1 MYTNAGIY
9 SSDTWIFTGTAN
21 YNNIAPTTITD
32 ILSKINATWTTN
44 SASKTYG
51 DADPNPLRTGSGTG
65 FVATDNV
72 TATYTR
78 VAGETVLGG
87 PYHITATLSPAGVLV
102 NYNITN
108 TGASFTVY
116 PKSATWTTNPISKT
130 YGDAD
135 LNPLTTGS
143 GSGFLA
149 ADNVTA
155 TYSRAAGE
163 TVAGGPYHITAT
175 LSSTAALS
183 NYEITNAGA
192 NFTINAKSATW
203 TTNPNSKS
211 YGDNDPNPLTT
222 GNGSG
227 FLAGDNVTA
236 TYSRPAGE
244 TVTGGPYHITATL
257 SPSGVLSNYNVTNA
271 GADFTI
277 NAKNATWTT
286 QPNSKT
292 YGDDDPVPLT
302 SGSGTGF
309 VAADNVTATYSRD
322 PGQTVAGSPYHITA
336 TLSPA
341 GVLNNYNITNT
352 GANFTIDKKTASVT
366 PNAASKTYGDV
377 DPALTGTLT
386 GFLAADGVTATYSR
400 AAGETVA
407 GNPYTISATL
417 SPGGVLGN
425 YQITYNTAEFTIDKK
440 TASVTPN
447 AASKTYGD
455 ADATLTGTLSGFLAA
470 DGVTATYSRAPGE
483 TVAGSP
489 YTISATLSPAG
500 VLGNYQITY
509 NTANF
514 TIDKKAA
521 SVTPNAASKT
531 YGDTDPTL
539 TGTLS
544 GFLAAD
550 GVTATYSRTTGET
563 VAGSPYTISATLSPA
578 GVLGNYQ
585 ITYNTAEFTIDRK
598 ALDITDNNQSK
609 NYGDTFS
616 FTGSE
621 FTVGTGQLKNSDS
634 VTSVTLTSAGAA
646 ATATVS
652 GSPYDITP
660 SAAIGTGL
668 GNYSITYHVGHFT
681 VNAKALDI
689 TANDQ
694 SKTYGATF
702 TFTGSEFTTNSGQLV
717 NGDTVTTV
725 MLASA
730 GAAPTASVS
739 GSPYD
744 ITPSAAV
751 GTGVGNYAI
760 TYHVGHLSIY
770 PKGLDITANNRTKT
784 YGDTVTFAGT
794 EFTTGA
800 GQLVN
805 GNTVTSVTLTSTGS
819 AATATVAGS
828 PHAIL
833 ASAAVGTGLG
843 NYTISYHNA
852 PIGLPVN
859 KANAT
864 VTVTAYNV
872 TYNGQPHTAT
882 YTITGVNGET
892 GATVGTV
899 ILNTTH
905 TNAGTYVSDS
915 WSFTGAAN
923 YNDISAT
930 TITDRIAKA
939 NATAVITPYNVAY
952 DYQSHMATITSI
964 TGVNGEM
971 GVTVGTVDV
980 SGTTHTLPG
989 DYASDPWS
997 LTATANY
1004 NNTNGTWNH

>member
-51 DADPNPLRTGSGTG
+51 DADPNPLSPGGGTG

-87 PYHITATLSPAGVLV
+87 PYHITATLSPAGVLA

-183 NYEITNAGA
+183 NYEITSAGA

-211 YGDNDPNPLTT
+211 YGANDPNPLTP
-222 GNGSG
+222 GDGSG
-227 FLAGDNVTA
+227 FTAGDNVTA

-407 GNPYTISATL
+407 GSPYTISATL
-417 SPGGVLGN
+417 SPGGVLGNYQIAYNTAEFTIDKKTASVTPNAKSKTYGDADPTLTGTLSGFLAGDGVTATYSRAPGETVAGGPYPISATLSPAGVLGN

-447 AASKTYGD
+447 AASKTYGG
-455 ADATLTGTLSGFLAA
+455 ADPALNGTLT
-470 DGVTATYSRAPGE
+470 
-483 TVAGSP
+483 
-489 YTISATLSPAG
+489 
-500 VLGNYQITY
+500 
-509 NTANF
+509 
-514 TIDKKAA
+514 
-521 SVTPNAASKT
+521 
-531 YGDTDPTL
+531 
-539 TGTLS
+539 

-585 ITYNTAEFTIDRK
+585 IAYNTADFTIDRK
-598 ALDITDNNQSK
+598 ALDITANNQSK

-621 FTVGTGQLKNSDS
+621 FTTGAGQLVNGDS
-634 VTSVTLTSAGAA
+634 VTSVTLSSAGAAATATVAGSPYVITSSAAVGGGLGNYTINYHDGSLTVNAIALDITANAQSKTYGATFAFTGSEFTAGSGQLVNGDSVTTVTLTSAGAA

-660 SAAIGTGL
+660 SAAVGTGL
-668 GNYSITYHVGHFT
+668 GNYAITYYVGHFA

-694 SKTYGATF
+694 SK
-702 TFTGSEFTTNSGQLV
+702 
-717 NGDTVTTV
+717 
-725 MLASA
+725 
-730 GAAPTASVS
+730 
-739 GSPYD
+739 
-744 ITPSAAV
+744 I
-751 GTGVGNYAI
+751 
-760 TYHVGHLSIY
+760 
-770 PKGLDITANNRTKT
+770 
-784 YGDTVTFAGT
+784 
-794 EFTTGA
+794 
-800 GQLVN
+800 
-805 GNTVTSVTLTSTGS
+805 
-819 AATATVAGS
+819 
-828 PHAIL
+828 
-833 ASAAVGTGLG
+833 
-843 NYTISYHNA
+843 
-852 PIGLPVN
+852 
-859 KANAT
+859 
-864 VTVTAYNV
+864 
-872 TYNGQPHTAT
+872 
-882 YTITGVNGET
+882 
-892 GATVGTV
+892 
-899 ILNTTH
+899 
-905 TNAGTYVSDS
+905 
-915 WSFTGAAN
+915 
-923 YNDISAT
+923 
-930 TITDRIAKA
+930 
-939 NATAVITPYNVAY
+939 
-952 DYQSHMATITSI
+952 
-964 TGVNGEM
+964 
-971 GVTVGTVDV
+971 
-980 SGTTHTLPG
+980 
-989 DYASDPWS
+989 
-997 LTATANY
+997 
-1004 NNTNGTWNH
+1004 